1 MTITKGNGDCH
12 KYWAGSDNNEHRV
25 ALIVTNIGHFFSQI
39 LGETLLIITSIGRNQ
54 MSPDSTCLTGKG
66 RFLCESESF
75 YRIKGTITVQPLRA
89 VPLLFARRATNNPG
103 AKN

>member
-25 ALIVTNIGHFFSQI
+25 ALIVTNIGPFFSQI
-39 LGETLLIITSIGRNQ
+39 LGETLLIVTSIGRNQ
-54 MSPDSTCLTGKG
+54 MSPDSTLPDWKG
-66 RFLCESESF
+66 SLFMRERIFLPHQ
-75 YRIKGTITVQPLRA
+75 GTITVQPLRA
-89 VPLLFARRATNNPG
+89 APLLFARRATNNPG